1 MDDGEGTPLL
11 IKSMQQTPAM
21 TLLRSGAL
29 ERLQSHVKESIET
42 KQRLVARCSEEI
54 LLAADRIALCFKQH
68 GKLMLCGNGG
78 SAADA
83 QHLAAEFVSVLTQ
96 SFLRPGLPAIAL
108 TTDSSILT
116 ASANDFGFEG
126 IFARQ
131 VQALGRPG
139 DVLLSLSTSGN
150 SENVIRAICYAREH
164 GIFTIVLTGEAG
176 GKMAALADLAIRV
189 PSSVTAHIQES
200 HLMIGHILC
209 DLSERAVF
217 PPGTTA

>member
-1 MDDGEGTPLL
+1 MEEPGSHSR
-11 IKSMQQTPAM
+11 SMQR
-21 TLLRSGAL
+21 TLSASLLATDAL
-29 ERLQSHVKESIET
+29 ARLQNHVQQSIDT
-42 KQRLVARCSEEI
+42 KQRLVERCGDEI
-54 LLAADRIALCFKQH
+54 LAAAEQIALCFQQG
-68 GKLMLCGNGG
+68 GKLLLCGNGG

-96 SFLRPGLPAIAL
+96 SFLRPGLPAMAL

-126 IFARQ
+126 IFSRQ
-131 VQALGRPG
+131 VQALGRAG
-139 DVLLSLSTSGN
+139 DVLLGLSTSGN

-164 GIFTIVLTGEAG
+164 GIFTIVLTGESG
-176 GKMAALADLAIRV
+176 GKMAGLANLAIRV
-189 PSSVTAHIQES
+189 PSAVTAHIQES

-217 PPGTTA
+217 PPDTAV

>member
-1 MDDGEGTPLL
+1 
-11 IKSMQQTPAM
+11 MQQTPSAILSS
-21 TLLRSGAL
+21 TDAL
-29 ERLQSHVKESIET
+29 ARLQRHIKQSIET
-42 KQRLVARCSEEI
+42 KQRLAERCGDDILAAAEHIARC
-54 LLAADRIALCFKQH
+54 FQQN
-68 GKLMLCGNGG
+68 GKLLLCGNGG

-126 IFARQ
+126 IFSRQ

-139 DVLLSLSTSGN
+139 DVLLGLSTSGN

-164 GIFTIVLTGEAG
+164 GIFTVVLTGESG
-176 GKMAALADLAIRV
+176 GKMATLADLAIRV

-209 DLSERAVF
+209 DLSERVVF

>member
-1 MDDGEGTPLL
+1 
-11 IKSMQQTPAM
+11 MQPTQT
-21 TLLRSGAL
+21 TNLLRSDAL
-29 ERLQSHVKESIET
+29 ERLQDHVKRSIET
-42 KQRLVARCSEEI
+42 KQRLVGRCTDEI
-54 LLAADRIALCFKQH
+54 LAAAERIALCFH
-68 GKLMLCGNGG
+68 EGGKLLLCGNGG
-78 SAADA
+78 SAADV

-96 SFLRPGLPAIAL
+96 SFIRPGLPAIAL

-139 DVLLSLSTSGN
+139 DVLIGLSTSGN
-150 SENVIRAICYAREH
+150 SENVIRAIRYASEH
-164 GIFTIVLTGEAG
+164 EILTIALTGESG
-176 GKMAALADLAIRV
+176 GKMAALASLAIRV

-217 PPGTTA
+217 PPGTAV